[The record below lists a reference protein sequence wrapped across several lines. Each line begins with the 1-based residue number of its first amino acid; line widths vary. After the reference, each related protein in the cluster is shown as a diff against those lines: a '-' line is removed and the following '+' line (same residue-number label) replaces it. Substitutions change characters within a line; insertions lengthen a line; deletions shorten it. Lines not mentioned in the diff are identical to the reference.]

1 MGIPGLWKVLAAISQ
16 KRSLTEFT
24 AREGWETRRHTT
36 GALIIAVD
44 ASPWMYEAQGAIE
57 SVRRKGAARASLG
70 KNAELR
76 LLFDRVAGLAYLPV
90 IIVFVFDGAKR
101 PSEKRN
107 TAVGAAEHYLAQDFK
122 KIIQNFGFYSHD

>member
-1 MGIPGLWKVLAAISQ
+1 
-16 KRSLTEFT
+16 
-24 AREGWETRRHTT
+24 
-36 GALIIAVD
+36 
-44 ASPWMYEAQGAIE
+44 MYEAQGAIE

-90 IIVFVFDGAKR
+90 IVVFVFDGAKR

-122 KIIQNFGFYSHD
+122 KIIQNFGFYSHDVRFI

>member
-1 MGIPGLWKVLAAISQ
+1 
-16 KRSLTEFT
+16 
-24 AREGWETRRHTT
+24 
-36 GALIIAVD
+36 
-44 ASPWMYEAQGAIE
+44 MYEAQGAIE

-90 IIVFVFDGAKR
+90 IVVFVFDGAKR

-122 KIIQNFGFYSHD
+122 KIIQNFGFYSHDARFIQNLHFNFVSHRFIGSS